1 MSNQSQASPVNFEN
15 VSDFLSAFFPDPNE
29 TIRLRAFAAK
39 GRDAVVSARSFGV
52 TRDQLTSLSDLQE
65 NLFQPNEER
74 GLYFVVNSGGDSDAE
89 IDRFNAFFAENDDF
103 PLTQQHAQLDSCP
116 LVPSIRVETLKSVH
130 AYWLIN
136 DGCSESAWREIQQ
149 SLIEYFKGDEKIKN
163 PARVMRLPHFSHV
176 SYNPASE
183 NYSFKPVT
191 VVKFDKDLRYT
202 VEKMQKAFP
211 PAFQCDASD
220 HTANASTPTLTTWD
234 ELNAETRRRI
244 RRLTPTPKLSGDG
257 DWLHARGICHN
268 GTGNTA
274 LYINLES
281 GAYGCQKGC
290 DAVAIRRAFG
300 LPEQPQSQN
309 GEEQFVSSWRD
320 FSARAF
326 EIREKIVAELEAGE
340 VGVVFASTDVGK
352 TTLALNLSL
361 MLAAAGAFEPLVE
374 PKEGGRRVFY
384 IDGGSRG
391 ARLQA
396 DIRLMLRD
404 WDDGENSLVD
414 QNLYLACDTSLEGE
428 QLDLTKRKHW
438 QWLEDEAARVKPAL
452 IVLDTMVS
460 LFSLNNENDN
470 SEVSRKVMRPL
481 SKLASD
487 TGAAILLLHHIGK
500 LSEDAQAG
508 TKAYRGRGASAIGA
522 AARLVLLLKQ
532 DSNDP
537 DLVGLSCAK
546 VKGKKFSDVLLKLQ
560 RDARWFVNTY
570 KAPAKELTGYRRVI
584 EFVTESSRA
593 VKRSEIEE
601 ALKGLISE
609 SQIGRHLEAAVK
621 RGNLIQPKYG
631 HYAAPG
637 DAQSLDAIDDEQVSN
652 FKNGAL
658 PFQDLNAED
667 AHSVVA

>member
-1 MSNQSQASPVNFEN
+1 MSNQSNTVSFEEL
-15 VSDFLSAFFPDPNE
+15 SDFLSAFFPDPSE

-52 TRDQLTSLSDLQE
+52 TRDQLTTLSDLHDKLIQA
-65 NLFQPNEER
+65 NDER
-74 GLYFVVNSGGDSDAE
+74 GLYFVVNSGGDTDAD
-89 IDRFNAFFAENDDF
+89 IDRFNAFFAENDDL
-103 PLTQQHAQLDSCP
+103 PLIQQHAQLDSCP

-136 DGCSESAWREIQQ
+136 GGCSESEWRDIQQ
-149 SLIEYFKGDEKIKN
+149 RLIDYFKGDEKIKN

-176 SYNPASE
+176 SYNPESE

-191 VVKFDKDLRYT
+191 VVKFDQDLKYT
-202 VEKMQKAFP
+202 VEQMQKAFP
-211 PAFQCDASD
+211 PAFAFDASD
-220 HTANASTPTLTTWD
+220 HTANTSAPALITWD
-234 ELNAETRRRI
+234 ELNAEARRRI
-244 RRLTPTPKLSGDG
+244 RRLTPTPRLSGDG

-290 DAVAIRRAFG
+290 DAVVIRRALG
-300 LPEQPQSQN
+300 LPEQPQSRN
-309 GEEQFVSSWRD
+309 GEQSVSSWRD
-320 FSARAF
+320 FSAKAF
-326 EIREKIVAELEAGE
+326 AIREKIVAELEVGE

-374 PKEGGRRVFY
+374 PKEGGRRVLY
-384 IDGGSRG
+384 IDGESRE

-396 DIRLMLRD
+396 DVRLMLRD
-404 WDDGENSLVD
+404 WDNDENSLVD

-438 QWLEDEAARVKPAL
+438 KWLEDEAARVKPAL

-537 DLVGLSCAK
+537 NLVGLSCAK
-546 VKGKKFSDVLLKLQ
+546 VKGKKFSDVLLQLQ

-570 KAPAKELTGYRRVI
+570 KAPAKELTSYQRVVEVVK
-584 EFVTESSRA
+584 EFGGQ
-593 VKRSEIEE
+593 VKRSEIERE
-601 ALKGLISE
+601 LKRLISAQ
-609 SQIGRHLEAAVK
+609 QIGKHLKAAVE
-621 RGNLIQPKYG
+621 RGDLVSPKYG
-631 HYAAPG
+631 YYSTPE

-652 FKNGAL
+652 FKEGAP
-658 PFQDLNAED
+658 PFQNLHVDD
-667 AHSVVA
+667 AHSVAA

>member
-1 MSNQSQASPVNFEN
+1 MSNQSKTTTVSFEEL
-15 VSDFLSAFFPDPNE
+15 SDFLSAFFHDPSE

-52 TRDQLTSLSDLQE
+52 TRDQLTTLSDLQE
-65 NLFQPNEER
+65 KLIQANEER
-74 GLYFVVNSGGDSDAE
+74 GLYFVVNSGGDTDAD
-89 IDRFNAFFAENDDF
+89 IDRFNAFFAENDDL
-103 PLTQQHAQLDSCP
+103 PLIQQHAQLDSCP
-116 LVPSIRVETLKSVH
+116 LVPSIRVETLKSIH

-136 DGCSESAWREIQQ
+136 GGCSESEWRDIQQ
-149 SLIEYFKGDEKIKN
+149 RLIDYFKGDEKIKN

-176 SYNPASE
+176 SYNPESE

-191 VVKFDKDLRYT
+191 VVKFDQDLKYT
-202 VEKMQKAFP
+202 VEQMQKAFP
-211 PAFQCDASD
+211 PAFAFDASD
-220 HTANASTPTLTTWD
+220 HIANTSAPALTTWD
-234 ELNAETRRRI
+234 ELNAEARRRI
-244 RRLTPTPKLSGDG
+244 RELTPTPKLSGDG

-290 DAVAIRRAFG
+290 DAVAIRRALG
-300 LPEQPQSQN
+300 LPEQPQSRN
-309 GEEQFVSSWRD
+309 REQSVSSWRD
-320 FSARAF
+320 FSAKAF
-326 EIREKIVAELEAGE
+326 EIREKIVAELEVGE

-361 MLAAAGAFEPLVE
+361 MLAAAGTFEPLVE
-374 PKEGGRRVFY
+374 PKEGGRRVLY
-384 IDGGSRG
+384 IDGESRK

-438 QWLEDEAARVKPAL
+438 KWLEDEAAQVKPAL

-522 AARLVLLLKQ
+522 AARMVLLLKQ
-532 DSNDP
+532 DVNDP
-537 DLVGLSCAK
+537 DRVSLSCAK
-546 VKGKKFSDVLLKLQ
+546 VKGKKFSDVLLKLH
-560 RDARWFVNTY
+560 RDARWFVNTHE
-570 KAPAKELTGYRRVI
+570 APAKEPTSYQRVI
-584 EFVTESSRA
+584 EIVRGLGRP

-601 ALKGLISE
+601 ELKTLISAP
-609 SQIGRHLEAAVK
+609 QIGKHLNAALGCGDLV
-621 RGNLIQPKYG
+621 QPKYG
-631 HYAAPG
+631 YYAASEH
-637 DAQSLDAIDDEQVSN
+637 AQSLNAIDDEQVSN
-652 FKNGAL
+652 FKNGAPL
-658 PFQDLNAED
+658 FQDLHVED

>member
-1 MSNQSQASPVNFEN
+1 M
-15 VSDFLSAFFPDPNE
+15 
-29 TIRLRAFAAK
+29 
-39 GRDAVVSARSFGV
+39 
-52 TRDQLTSLSDLQE
+52 
-65 NLFQPNEER
+65 
-74 GLYFVVNSGGDSDAE
+74 
-89 IDRFNAFFAENDDF
+89 
-103 PLTQQHAQLDSCP
+103 
-116 LVPSIRVETLKSVH
+116 
-130 AYWLIN
+130 
-136 DGCSESAWREIQQ
+136 
-149 SLIEYFKGDEKIKN
+149 
-163 PARVMRLPHFSHV
+163 
-176 SYNPASE
+176 
-183 NYSFKPVT
+183 
-191 VVKFDKDLRYT
+191 
-202 VEKMQKAFP
+202 
-211 PAFQCDASD
+211 
-220 HTANASTPTLTTWD
+220 
-234 ELNAETRRRI
+234 
-244 RRLTPTPKLSGDG
+244 TPTPKLSGDG

-274 LYINLES
+274 LYINLET

-290 DAVAIRRAFG
+290 DGVVIRRALG
-300 LPEQPQSQN
+300 LPEQPQSRN
-309 GEEQFVSSWRD
+309 GEEQSVSSWED
-320 FSARAF
+320 FSAKAF
-326 EIREKIVAELEAGE
+326 QIREKIVAELEIGE

-361 MLAAAGAFEPLVE
+361 TLAAAGTFEPLVE
-374 PKEGGRRVFY
+374 PKEGGRRVLY
-384 IDGGSRG
+384 IDGESRE

-438 QWLEDEAARVKPAL
+438 KWLEDEAARVKPSL

-508 TKAYRGRGASAIGA
+508 SKAYRGRGASAIGA

-546 VKGKKFSDVLLKLQ
+546 VKGKKFSDVLLQLQ

-570 KAPAKELTGYRRVI
+570 KAPAKELTSYQRVV
-584 EFVTESSRA
+584 EAVKGFGRP
-593 VKRSEIEE
+593 VKRSEIEKE
-601 ALKGLISE
+601 LKKLISAQ
-609 SQIGRHLEAAVK
+609 QIGKHLKAAVE
-621 RGNLIQPKYG
+621 RGDLVSPKYG
-631 HYAAPG
+631 YYSTPE
-637 DAQSLDAIDDEQVSN
+637 DAQSLDAIDDEKVSN
-652 FKNGAL
+652 FKSGAP
-658 PFQDLNAED
+658 PFRDLHAED
-667 AHSVVA
+667 AHLAVA

>member
-1 MSNQSQASPVNFEN
+1 MSNQSQKNTVNFEKL
-15 VSDFLSAFFPDPNE
+15 SDFLNAFFPDPSE

-39 GRDAVVSARSFGV
+39 SRDTVVSARSFGV
-52 TRDQLTSLSDLQE
+52 SEDQLTTLSDLQE
-65 NLFQPNEER
+65 KLILANEER
-74 GLYFVVNSGGDSDAE
+74 GLYFVVNSGGDTDAE
-89 IDRFNAFFAENDDF
+89 IDRYNAFFAENDDL
-103 PLTQQHAQLDSCP
+103 PLDEQHARLDSCP
-116 LVPSIRVETLKSVH
+116 LVPSVRVETLKSVH

-136 DGCSESAWREIQQ
+136 GSCSESEWRDIQQ
-149 SLIEYFKGDEKIKN
+149 RLIDYFKGDEKIKN
-163 PARVMRLPHFSHV
+163 PARVMRLPYFRHV
-176 SYNPASE
+176 SYDPESE

-202 VEKMQKAFP
+202 VGQMQEAFP
-211 PAFQCDASD
+211 PAVECDAND
-220 HTANASTPTLTTWD
+220 HTANTSTPPLTTWD

-257 DWLHARGICHN
+257 DWLHAKGICHN

-274 LYINLES
+274 LYINLET

-290 DAVAIRRAFG
+290 DAVVIRRALR
-300 LPEQPQSQN
+300 LPEQPQSRN
-309 GEEQFVSSWRD
+309 GEEQSISSWRD
-320 FSARAF
+320 FSAKAF
-326 EIREKIVAELEAGE
+326 EIREKIVAELEIGE

-361 MLAAAGAFEPLVE
+361 TLAAAGTFEPLVE
-374 PKEGGRRVFY
+374 PKEGGRRVLY
-384 IDGGSRG
+384 IDGESRE

-438 QWLEDEAARVKPAL
+438 KWLEDEAARVKPAL

-460 LFSLNNENDN
+460 LFSVNNENDN

-481 SKLASD
+481 AKLASD

-522 AARLVLLLKQ
+522 AARMVLLLKQ
-532 DSNDP
+532 DSNNP
-537 DLVGLSCAK
+537 DLVSLSCAK
-546 VKGKKFSDVLLKLQ
+546 VKGKKFPDVLLKLH
-560 RDARWFVNTY
+560 RDARWFVNTHQ
-570 KAPAKELTGYRRVI
+570 APATEPTSYQRVI
-584 EFVTESSRA
+584 EVVSGFERP
-593 VKRSEIEE
+593 VKRSEIEV
-601 ALKGLISE
+601 ALKGVISIA
-609 SQIGRHLEAAVK
+609 QIGKHLNSALEGK
-621 RGNLIQPKYG
+621 DLIQPKYG
-631 HYAAPG
+631 YYAAPEH
-637 DAQSLDAIDDEQVSN
+637 AQSLDAIDDEQVSN
-652 FKNGAL
+652 FKNGAP
-658 PFQDLNAED
+658 PFQDLHVED

>member
-1 MSNQSQASPVNFEN
+1 MSNQSQKNTVDFEKL
-15 VSDFLSAFFPDPNE
+15 SDFLNAFFPDPSE
-29 TIRLRAFAAK
+29 TIRVRGFAAK

-52 TRDQLTSLSDLQE
+52 SQDQLTTLSDLQRKIVHA
-65 NLFQPNEER
+65 NEER
-74 GLYFVVNSGGDSDAE
+74 GLYFVVNSGGDTDAE
-89 IDRFNAFFAENDDF
+89 IDRYNAFFAENDDL
-103 PLTQQHAQLDSCP
+103 PLTQQHARLDSCP

-136 DGCSESAWREIQQ
+136 GGCSESEWRDIQQ
-149 SLIEYFKGDEKIKN
+149 KLIEYFKGDEKIKN
-163 PARVMRLPHFSHV
+163 PARVMRLPYFNHV
-176 SYNPASE
+176 SYDPESE

-202 VEKMQKAFP
+202 VEQMQKAFL
-211 PAFQCDASD
+211 PAVEFDAHD
-220 HTANASTPTLTTWD
+220 HTTNTSTPALTTWD

-244 RRLTPTPKLSGDG
+244 RRLTPMPKLSGDG

-274 LYINLES
+274 LYVNLEN

-290 DAVAIRRAFG
+290 DAVVIRRALG
-300 LPEQPQSQN
+300 LPEQAQSRN
-309 GEEQFVSSWRD
+309 GEEHSVSSWRN
-320 FSARAF
+320 FSAKAF
-326 EIREKIVAELEAGE
+326 EIREKIISELEVGE
-340 VGVVFASTDVGK
+340 VGVMFASTDVGK

-374 PKEGGRRVFY
+374 PKDGGRRVLY
-384 IDGGSRG
+384 IDGESRE

-404 WDDGENSLVD
+404 WDDDENSLVD

-438 QWLEDEAARVKPAL
+438 KWLEDEAARVKPSL

-522 AARLVLLLKQ
+522 AARMVLLLKQ

-560 RDARWFVNTY
+560 RDARWFVNTG
-570 KAPAKELTGYRRVI
+570 KVPAKELTRYQHVL
-584 EFVTESSRA
+584 EFVRKSGRV
-593 VKRSEIEE
+593 VKRSEIVG
-601 ALKGLISE
+601 ALKNSISE
-609 SQIGRHLEAAVK
+609 SQIGKHLTEAVEREA
-621 RGNLIQPKYG
+621 LISPKYG
-631 HYAAPG
+631 YYAAPEH
-637 DAQSLDAIDDEQVSN
+637 AQSLDAIDDEQVSN
-652 FKNGAL
+652 FKNGAP
-658 PFQDLNAED
+658 PFQDLHTED